1 MNKHILLVMKW
12 LNNPE
17 TVSQEELEANFEA
30 AYAAYSAAAYSAAAA
45 EFTARAAASHA
56 SASHDDDAA
65 TDAAFWVDEYFKV
78 TGEDKQ
84 TYIDALGE

>member
-12 LNNPE
+12 LNDSE
-17 TVSQEELEANFEA
+17 SVTQEELEANFESAYA
-30 AYAAYSAAAYSAAAA
+30 AYAAAAYSAAA

-56 SASHDDDAA
+56 AASHADDAA
-65 TDAAFWVDEYFKV
+65 TDASYWIDEYFKS

>member
-12 LNNPE
+12 LNDSE
-17 TVSQEELEANFEA
+17 SVTQEELEANFES
-30 AYAAYSAAAYSAAAA
+30 AYAASH
-45 EFTARAAASHA
+45 AAASHA
-56 SASHDDDAA
+56 DDAA
-65 TDAAFWVDEYFKV
+65 TDASYWIDEYFKS